1 MPRAEDGK
9 DGFVLA
15 VDPGGHTGVAWLAGE
30 QFGSGVID
38 GGRFEF
44 HRWFTNVVNTIGSPI
59 AIVCENFIVTASTA
73 RKTAQPDPYLII
85 GWLELW
91 SHQHGVPFTLQTPST
106 GKGFGTDAKLKH
118 MGWWRTGNGGHD
130 NDAAR
135 HLLTYL
141 ARERNPY
148 IEARLKEMEP

>member
-106 GKGFGTDAKLKH
+106 GKGFGTGRQACTWGGGAPGMVDTTTTPRDTCS
-118 MGWWRTGNGGHD
+118 RTSHVSATRTSRPG
-130 NDAAR
+130 
-135 HLLTYL
+135 
-141 ARERNPY
+141 
-148 IEARLKEMEP
+148 